1 MTEGLSEKKRYY
13 FYRDQLAAVGVAFA
27 ISSVGIFIL
36 GIITGRHIEQR
47 MRADYAAAA
56 AKIPLKPPPAELDSV
71 REART
76 GEVPAAENRS
86 PEPVP
91 LPSSDKGT
99 AKEPNARERIA
110 KAENTQTTAPVKVAA
125 KSAPRPPAAKSAD
138 EAALSPAAQ
147 EERQIAPPA
156 KKESSERVWTVQVK
170 SSPDKKYADSWADRL
185 KTKGYDAFVVD
196 ADIKGQTWYRVR
208 VGHFAARQEAEALRT
223 TLESKEGL
231 SGSFLAIH
239 NPAGRVSAE

>member
-13 FYRDQLAAVGVAFA
+13 FYRDQLVAVGVAFA
-27 ISSVGIFIL
+27 ISSVSIFIL

-47 MRADYAAAA
+47 MRADYAAAV
-56 AKIPLKPPPAELDSV
+56 AKSPVKPPPAELDSA
-71 REART
+71 REAQT
-76 GEVPAAENRS
+76 VEVPAAESS
-86 PEPVP
+86 PEPAP
-91 LPSSDKGT
+91 LPPSDKGT
-99 AKEPNARERIA
+99 PKEPNARERIA
-110 KAENTQTTAPVKVAA
+110 KAEKTQTTAPLEVVA

-138 EAALSPAAQ
+138 EAPSSPAAQ
-147 EERQIAPPA
+147 EERQIAQSA
-156 KKESSERVWTVQVK
+156 KKESLERVWTVQVK

-196 ADIKGQTWYRVR
+196 ADVKGQTWYRVR
-208 VGHFAARQEAEALRT
+208 VGHFAARQEAEALRA

-239 NPAGRVSAE
+239 NPADRVSTE

>member
-1 MTEGLSEKKRYY
+1 MTEDLSEKKRYY
-13 FYRDQLAAVGVAFA
+13 FYRHQLVAVGVAFA
-27 ISSVGIFIL
+27 ISSVSIFIF
-36 GIITGRHIEQR
+36 GIIAGRHIERR
-47 MRADYAAAA
+47 MRAEYRAAV
-56 AKIPLKPPPAELDSV
+56 AKIPLKPPPAELDSA
-71 REART
+71 REAQT

-86 PEPVP
+86 PEPAP

-99 AKEPNARERIA
+99 AKERKARERIA
-110 KAENTQTTAPVKVAA
+110 KAENTQTTEPVKDAA

-138 EAALSPAAQ
+138 EASSSPAAQ
-147 EERQIAPPA
+147 EERQNLQPA
-156 KKESSERVWTVQVK
+156 KKESLERVWTVQVK
-170 SSPDKKYADSWADRL
+170 SSPDKKFADRWADRL

-196 ADIKGQTWYRVR
+196 ADVKGQTWYRVR

-239 NPAGRVSAE
+239 KPADRVPAE

>member
-13 FYRDQLAAVGVAFA
+13 FYRDQLVALAVAFA
-27 ISSVGIFIL
+27 ITSVGIFIL
-36 GIITGRHIEQR
+36 GIITGRHIEQK
-47 MRADYAAAA
+47 MRADYAAAV
-56 AKIPLKPPPAELDSV
+56 AKIPLKPPPAELDSA

-76 GEVPAAENRS
+76 VEVPAAENRS

-91 LPSSDKGT
+91 LPSSDKGPP
-99 AKEPNARERIA
+99 KERKARERIA
-110 KAENTQTTAPVKVAA
+110 KAENTQTTAPLEVVA

-138 EAALSPAAQ
+138 EAASSPAAQ
-147 EERQIAPPA
+147 EKRQIAQPA
-156 KKESSERVWTVQVK
+156 KKESSDRVWTVQVK
-170 SSPDKKYADSWADRL
+170 SSPDKKYADGWADRL

-196 ADIKGQTWYRVR
+196 ADVKGQTWYRVR
-208 VGHFAARQEAEALRT
+208 VGHFAARQEAEALRS

-239 NPAGRVSAE
+239 KSADRVSAE